1 MSDRFW
7 PVNSEQEPWFRL
19 GRLEF
24 TSTTILVGLSV
35 ISWLVWVVS
44 GTRSTDW
51 FLFSM
56 DALTSGQVWRLFSW
70 PFANALD
77 LWSILTA
84 LMLWYF
90 GNMLEQTIGRTR
102 MAWLLTGIWAS
113 LTAANIAIAA
123 LLSFQGLLAG
133 IGLIE
138 FAILLIW
145 IAEYPH
151 ARFLFNI
158 PAWVFGLVIVGIQV
172 LQLIAYGMWSAL
184 LALLLSMVFVAI
196 AARRAGLLSAYAW
209 IPGKPKPRTGKPA
222 KAAKVPHKQARQQAR
237 QASDQERMDALLD
250 QISQHGL
257 QSLTAAQRKELKHL
271 SDRRR
276 NG

>member
-7 PVNSEQEPWFRL
+7 PVSSEQEPWFRV

-24 TSTTILVGLSV
+24 TSTTVLVGLSV
-35 ISWLVWVVS
+35 ISWMVWVVS
-44 GTRSTDW
+44 GTRSSGW

-56 DALTSGQVWRLFSW
+56 DALTSGQVWRLVSW
-70 PFANALD
+70 PFADSLT
-77 LWSILTA
+77 LWSVLAA

-90 GNMLEQTIGRTR
+90 GNMLEKTIGRTR
-102 MAWLLTGIWAS
+102 MAWLLAGIWAS

-123 LLSFQGLLAG
+123 VLSFQGYLAG

-138 FAILLIW
+138 FAVLLIW

-151 ARFLFNI
+151 VRFFFSI

-172 LQLIAYGMWSAL
+172 LQLIAYGMWTAL

-196 AARRAGLLSAYAW
+196 VARRVGLLDGYAW
-209 IPGKPKPRTGKPA
+209 IPGKPKAHTA
-222 KAAKVPHKQARQQAR
+222 KAPRAPKVPRKQARQQAR

-257 QSLTAAQRKELKHL
+257 QSLTPAQRKELKNL

>member
-19 GRLEF
+19 GPLEF
-24 TSTTILVGLSV
+24 TSTTILVALSV
-35 ISWLVWVVS
+35 ISWMVWVVS
-44 GTRSTDW
+44 GTRSTGW

-56 DALTSGQVWRLFSW
+56 DALASGQVWRLFTW
-70 PFANALD
+70 PFADALT
-77 LWSILTA
+77 LWAVLTA

-90 GNMLEQTIGRTR
+90 GNMLEKTIGRTR

-113 LTAANIAIAA
+113 LTAANIAIASV
-123 LLSFQGLLAG
+123 LSFQGYLAG

-138 FAILLIW
+138 FAVLLIW

-151 ARFLFNI
+151 VRFFFNI
-158 PAWVFGLVIVGIQV
+158 PAWIFGLVIVGIQV

-196 AARRAGLLSAYAW
+196 VARRVGLLGDYAW
-209 IPGKPKPRTGKPA
+209 IPGKPKARTGKPA
-222 KAAKVPHKQARQQAR
+222 KAAKVPRKQARQQAR
-237 QASDQERMDALLD
+237 RASDQERMDILLD

-257 QSLTAAQRKELKHL
+257 QSLTPAQRKELKNL